1 MPTST
6 SLATVGES
14 AQLDASAILTSARTA
29 RRAYEDA
36 VNSDGTTSTRW
47 LAIARDM
54 YEAAA
59 QLYQLIAANA
69 VPDGYL
75 VTPGVIQCLTDRARD
90 AEFRA
95 QVADRMVAAA
105 RNGRVI
111 DMSTLQAVAS

>member
-1 MPTST
+1 MGS
-6 SLATVGES
+6 SLSLVTAPDAT
-14 AQLDASAILTSARTA
+14 AILSRARAA
-29 RRAYEDA
+29 RLAYEDA
-36 VNSDGTTSTRW
+36 VNSDGTTATRW

-54 YEAAA
+54 YEGAAG
-59 QLYQLIAANA
+59 LYQLIAANA

-90 AEFRA
+90 AEYRA

-111 DMSTLQAVAS
+111 DLGTLTAGSVAS